1 MENVATEELVH
12 AEVGEKSLRSL
23 LVTLALAADEHAV
36 RDEVKQVSQLL
47 LLLLTYLHLQEE
59 IGHGLDVCVD
69 GELDNAEDNQS
80 HQDTLLQLNRVIHL
94 RSVH

>member
-1 MENVATEELVH
+1 MENVAAEELVH

-47 LLLLTYLHLQEE
+47 LLLLAYLHLQEE